1 MRNVSVPGLPSNLKQ
16 VTRKRVIM
24 NVFAQLAM
32 STALIV
38 AVPLSAHAA
47 AHAAAPASAAAQMSE
62 GEIRKVD
69 KDAGKI
75 TIKHGD
81 LKNLDMPPMTMVF
94 QVTDPAMLDKV
105 KAGDKVVFVA
115 EKIEGRYAV
124 TQIEVK
130 N

>member
-1 MRNVSVPGLPSNLKQ
+1 
-16 VTRKRVIM
+16 M